1 MAVVLLP
8 VCNSQPRAE
17 AQIVTHPKV
26 MSARSVHAGADQEV
40 EVKITEF
47 KIEMPATIAAGPT
60 TFTVTNT
67 GSDQHSFE
75 IEGNG
80 MEKQLATP
88 LQSGQT
94 KTLQVKLE
102 PGTYEVYCSVEGH
115 KMLGMSR
122 TLTVR

>member
-1 MAVVLLP
+1 MAIVLLA
-8 VCNSQPRAE
+8 VCDSQSRAE

-26 MSARSVHAGADQEV
+26 SAHSVNPGVDQQV

-47 KIEMPATIAAGPT
+47 KIEMPATIAAGST

-67 GSDQHSFE
+67 GGDRHGFE

-88 LQSGQT
+88 LQAGQT
-94 KTLQVKLE
+94 KTLRVELE
-102 PGTYEVYCSVEGH
+102 PGTYEVYCPVEGH